1 MPVGNIV
8 YLCAVMYDANVLGK
22 PFRDFSLNVC
32 GSLFSLDRPQVMG
45 ILNCTPDSFYASS
58 RTTQEETI
66 IQRARQI
73 VDEGGTIIDVGACST
88 RPSSAPVSE
97 AEEMERLRK
106 ALPIIVRS
114 CPSTPLSIDTFR
126 PDVARMCVEEY
137 GATIINDVGQ
147 TATHAPRSEQERR
160 TMFTMVSR
168 LRVPYVLT
176 SGEATMEAMLL
187 QLERDIEALHAEGVA
202 DVIADPGFGFGKDMA
217 QNYAI
222 LGALEQLHLLRVPL
236 LVGVSRK
243 SMFTRLLNISA
254 EEALNATTA
263 AHAIALIKGAHILRV
278 HDVKAAAEAIAVTK
292 MTTDNS

>member
-1 MPVGNIV
+1 
-8 YLCAVMYDANVLGK
+8 
-22 PFRDFSLNVC
+22 
-32 GSLFSLDRPQVMG
+32 
-45 ILNCTPDSFYASS
+45 
-58 RTTQEETI
+58 
-66 IQRARQI
+66 
-73 VDEGGTIIDVGACST
+73 
-88 RPSSAPVSE
+88 
-97 AEEMERLRK
+97 
-106 ALPIIVRS
+106 
-114 CPSTPLSIDTFR
+114 
-126 PDVARMCVEEY
+126 
-137 GATIINDVGQ
+137 
-147 TATHAPRSEQERR
+147 
-160 TMFTMVSR
+160 
-168 LRVPYVLT
+168 
-176 SGEATMEAMLL
+176 MEAMLL